1 MSLAIAKGLV
11 LPEGSRF
18 SIGAVPAVIAGVAPT
33 LDFRPALER
42 REIEAVSLTDKLT
55 FTGGNQGTF
64 VGSDGYIQ
72 RAQTNVPR
80 FTHDPAT
87 RRSLGMT
94 LEASRTNSIRN
105 NTMVGAVA
113 GTPGTDPTNWVN
125 SVLAGI
131 TQQIIGTGTE
141 NGITYIDYKF
151 SGTGTGATV
160 IRFDGETQVVASS
173 GQAWTGSTY
182 VKLVAGS
189 LTNLSCSLN
198 MRQGLAAG
206 GLVLSTDLGFTPTSA
221 ALNTQRIVNAVA
233 SMQATTERIINRIV
247 LSSTGAIDITL
258 RIGLPQ
264 LELGAFATSVIP
276 TTTTALTRSADV
288 ASVNTLSPW
297 YNATAGTI
305 YAEAVCVVPTSV
317 SFVAQFNDL
326 TTSNFIDGARYQT
339 TLRTLVNT
347 GGVNQSTLI
356 PGTAAGAVNKTALAY
371 AANDIAMS
379 ANGAAALTDTSATIP
394 TVTRL
399 WLGDDGSGSPRYLN
413 GYLRRITYY
422 PVRLTNAQLQN
433 LTA

>member
-1 MSLAIAKGLV
+1 MSV
-11 LPEGSRF
+11 LNLYPTVRPTLSF
-18 SIGAVPAVIAGVAPT
+18 DFVNAGV
-33 LDFRPALER
+33 LDPS
-42 REIEAVSLTDKLT
+42 VT
-55 FTGGNQGTF
+55 FTRPTSATYFDETGILRVANPNT
-64 VGSDGYIQ
+64 
-72 RAQTNVPR
+72 PR
-80 FTHDPAT
+80 FDFNP
-87 RRSLGMT
+87 ST
-94 LEASRTNSIRN
+94 LAAQGFLIEESRTNSIRN

>member
-1 MSLAIAKGLV
+1 V
-11 LPEGSRF
+11 YQ
-18 SIGAVPAVIAGVAPT
+18 
-33 LDFRPALER
+33 
-42 REIEAVSLTDKLT
+42 
-55 FTGGNQGTF
+55 N
-64 VGSDGYIQ
+64 
-72 RAQTNVPR
+72 
-80 FTHDPAT
+80 
-87 RRSLGMT
+87 
-94 LEASRTNSIRN
+94 
-105 NTMVGAVA
+105 
-113 GTPGTDPTNWVN
+113 
-125 SVLAGI
+125 
-131 TQQIIGTGTE
+131 GTGTATG
-141 NGITYIDYKF
+141 NGTDGILF
-151 SGTGTGATV
+151 WGAQL
-160 IRFDGETQVVASS
+160 E
-173 GQAWTGSTY
+173 
-182 VKLVAGS
+182 AG
-189 LTNLSCSLN
+189 
-198 MRQGLAAG
+198 A
-206 GLVLSTDLGFTPTSA
+206 FPTSY
-221 ALNTQRIVNAVA
+221 
-233 SMQATTERIINRIV
+233 
-247 LSSTGAIDITL
+247 
-258 RIGLPQ
+258 
-264 LELGAFATSVIP
+264 IP